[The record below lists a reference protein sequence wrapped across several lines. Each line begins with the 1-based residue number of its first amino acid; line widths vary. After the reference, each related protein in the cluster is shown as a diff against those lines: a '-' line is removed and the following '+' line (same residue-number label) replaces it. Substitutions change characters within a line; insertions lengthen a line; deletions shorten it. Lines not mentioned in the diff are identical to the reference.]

1 MVDVLASLGIVSV
14 AVGFAFKDVLENVL
28 AEVLLLLR
36 DPFKSG
42 DEIRVGEHEGTVEGV
57 TIRETL
63 PRTPAGQRVLLPNAQ
78 VYTSALE
85 VLTHCPATWITFA
98 VVLDVAADLDQATPV
113 MQTALRAVEE
123 VVSDPAPQVVVTDL
137 GVGTVTPECRP
148 GPRRTG
154 RRRPRPDPILGPG
167 DHAAP
172 RRAPGRRLRPTRPRP
187 QRTAGH
193 QRLRHPG
200 ARCRPERRPDR
211 VRPTRRTGH
220 PGRTQPRRPDH
231 PRPRPV
237 PPRSH
242 RRGGLRRLGGLTT
255 NRTRV
260 ARPPPAETTP
270 GPCAGCGC

>member
-1 MVDVLASLGIVSV
+1 VAERIGADDDPRCAGRGSTRMPSTGGCSAVARPSYTRVFGALYMTVIVGAAVLLAMTLAFPSVRMVDVLASLGIVSV

-137 GVGTVTPECRP
+137 GVGTVTPECR
-148 GPRRTG
+148 RT
-154 RRRPRPDPILGPG
+154 L
-167 DHAAP
+167 
-172 RRAPGRRLRPTRPRP
+172 PT
-187 QRTAGH
+187 
-193 QRLRHPG
+193 
-200 ARCRPERRPDR
+200 
-211 VRPTRRTGH
+211 
-220 PGRTQPRRPDH
+220 
-231 PRPRPV
+231 
-237 PPRSH
+237 
-242 RRGGLRRLGGLTT
+242 
-255 NRTRV
+255 
-260 ARPPPAETTP
+260 
-270 GPCAGCGC
+270 